1 MDHGTGNQDRER
13 ELRAAL
19 IGYLHYV
26 QSPPEEPAV
35 ERNEKASPRTPAITS
50 RRAAAPL
57 PQRPPAPLP
66 QRPQAQPPTPSA
78 KAQTLPQRTQTQ
90 SPAPPAVEDTGDV
103 TIDLRDG
110 ERVGGIWQRPVE
122 EPPAPSRSDPPLIAG
137 SDRYAFSLAVGNSY
151 CYACGHFAMHQ
162 IVLEAR
168 PTTRARRLGA
178 YRCRCTLCEY
188 LSSPRPSEI
197 HRAEEYLASSNKRG
211 AWTRARR
218 AVGVG
223 RVS

>member
-1 MDHGTGNQDRER
+1 MDHEPGNQDRER

-35 ERNEKASPRTPAITS
+35 ERQEKASPRTPAVTA
-50 RRAAAPL
+50 RRA
-57 PQRPPAPLP
+57 APLP
-66 QRPQAQPPTPSA
+66 QRPQAQPPTSRA
-78 KAQTLPQRTQTQ
+78 KSGEQLPQRTQARR
-90 SPAPPAVEDTGDV
+90 PAARPVEETDEV

-110 ERVGGIWQRPVE
+110 ERVGGIWQQPVE
-122 EPPAPSRSDPPLIAG
+122 EPPAPAPSEPPLVAG

-197 HRAEEYLASSNKRG
+197 HRAEEYLAASNKRG

-218 AVGVG
+218 ALDV
-223 RVS
+223 